1 MNKIKIDEKI
11 IEFFVKE
18 PERQFYVRELARIL
32 KKSPATISKY
42 LKDYKRKEV
51 LKGEKKYSHLLFK
64 ANNEGK
70 EFKQLKINYNLNLI
84 KNSGIADFLSKELNN
99 PKAIVLFGSFA
110 KGEDAEKSDI
120 DLLVITS
127 AKKELNLDIFDKKLG
142 RKIQLFLF
150 SEKEIEKMKESNKEL
165 LNSLINGIILYGF
178 FEVFK

>member
-1 MNKIKIDEKI
+1 MDRIKIDEKI
-11 IEFFVKE
+11 IEFFIKE
-18 PERQFYVRELARIL
+18 PERQFYVREL
-32 KKSPATISKY
+32 
-42 LKDYKRKEV
+42 
-51 LKGEKKYSHLLFK
+51 
-64 ANNEGK
+64 
-70 EFKQLKINYNLNLI
+70 
-84 KNSGIADFLSKELNN
+84 
-99 PKAIVLFGSFA
+99 AIVLFGSFA

>member
-1 MNKIKIDEKI
+1 MNKIKIDEKL
-11 IEFFVKE
+11 IEFFIKE

-42 LKDYKRKEV
+42 LKDYERKGA
-51 LKGEKKYSHLLFK
+51 LKLERKFNHLLFK

-70 EFKQLKINYNLNLI
+70 EFKQLKINYNLSLI
-84 KNSGIADFLSKELNN
+84 KSSGIEDFLSKELNN
-99 PKAIVLFGSFA
+99 PKAIILFGSFA
-110 KGEDAEKSDI
+110 RGEDTEKSDI
-120 DLLVITS
+120 DMLAITS
-127 AKKELNLDIFDKKLG
+127 AKKDLDLEIFEKKLG

-165 LNSLINGIILYGF
+165 LNSWINGITLHGF